1 MALPFGPYQGQ
12 DLTSFQEGNKF
23 LPRQFYSLNPPIQTN
38 TIGNTGG
45 ITGTQAAGS
54 YMGYPSYEAWLLAQ
68 GGGGAGGGPNG
79 GPDEIEE
86 DTFSMGMSP
95 GAMGG
100 KLPGFGNWAK
110 RTFGPLAHAYS
121 QLPTP
126 TNLLFK
132 GIRHWKGKRDTRI
145 AEEKI
150 AADKAAADAAVVNK
164 QQWQQDYSNWQSP
177 SGRDHATTGGIGSPE
192 SKAGGAPGT
201 AEASSDWRAQG
212 GRIGYNRGRVVNPGG
227 YQGDIEI
234 PDGFLE
240 GLPNEDYQKMI
251 EELMK
256 RKKHEELMRES
267 APSQWAAEGGR
278 IGYNRGRVVNP
289 GGYQGEEE
297 GVDSIKHFIMLEQI
311 EKLEKMI
318 ASGLD
323 SDGRLQASLDQ
334 LNATPTTGFGT
345 GPDLVLPDDMAQGG
359 IARLL

>member
-1 MALPFGPYQGQ
+1 MAYTGIDKEIYDSGTHFRPLQEYTQQQWTPPEIMGQ
-12 DLTSFQEGNKF
+12 N
-23 LPRQFYSLNPPIQTN
+23 TN
-38 TIGNTGG
+38 AG
-45 ITGTQAAGS
+45 IVNTQAAGS
-54 YMGYPSYEAWLLAQ
+54 YMGYPSYEEWLLAQ
-68 GGGGAGGGPNG
+68 GGGGGGGNG
-79 GPDEIEE
+79 GGNEIEE

-110 RTFGPLAHAYS
+110 RTAGTLGHIYS

-227 YQGDIEI
+227 YQG
-234 PDGFLE
+234 
-240 GLPNEDYQKMI
+240 
-251 EELMK
+251 
-256 RKKHEELMRES
+256 
-267 APSQWAAEGGR
+267 
-278 IGYNRGRVVNP
+278 
-289 GGYQGEEE
+289 EEE